1 MELLIYLLYSLR
13 FFAFR
18 PWFTAPVALVFTV
31 LVFNKRFGAG
41 SRVLFGLAALS
52 WWAFTAIEA
61 ITPVQ
66 ANIRIDL
73 FILGWIYMGT
83 LVAGAVAAI
92 RGWPRGGGRAG
103 D

>member
-1 MELLIYLLYSLR
+1 MEVLIYLLYPLR
-13 FFAFR
+13 FFAFK
-18 PWFTAPVALVFTV
+18 PWLTAPVALAFTV

-83 LVAGAVAAI
+83 LVAGAVAAV
-92 RGWPRGGGRAG
+92 RGWRRGAGRAG